1 MKKNTNDSLGK
12 NKKIKKGKYFET
24 ITTLSLS
31 IFFCFRG
38 LSWYSKYNGSKDNYN
53 NRK

>member
-31 IFFCFRG
+31 IC
-38 LSWYSKYNGSKDNYN
+38 LLYTSQNKMW
-53 NRK
+53 